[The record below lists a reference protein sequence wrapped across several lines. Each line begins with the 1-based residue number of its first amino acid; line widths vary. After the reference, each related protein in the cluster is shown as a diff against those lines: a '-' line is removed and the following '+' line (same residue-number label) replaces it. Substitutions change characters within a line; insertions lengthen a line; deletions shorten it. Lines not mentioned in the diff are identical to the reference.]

1 MKELL
6 EKYLPKLTPLA
17 HEQLLKYYS
26 LLIKANEKIN
36 LTRITAPLDV
46 VQKHFLDSL
55 LAGPYIGEGAACI
68 DIGTGAG
75 FPGIPLLIARPD
87 IRLTL
92 LESQAKR
99 AGFLKEV
106 VDTLS
111 LRATILNFRAEEAA
125 RMPSHREQ
133 YDFALSRAVA
143 KLNTLLELTLPFVKV
158 FGCAICYKGQ
168 AVKEEAALAAK
179 ACEKLFC
186 TLAIK
191 EMSLEYGER
200 SLVFAKKQAST
211 PALYPRKPGEPVHKP
226 L

>member
-6 EKYLPKLTPLA
+6 EKFLPDLMPLA
-17 HEQLLKYYS
+17 HKQLFEYYS
-26 LLIKANEKIN
+26 LLIKSNETMN
-36 LTRITAPLDV
+36 LTRITAPLEV

-55 LAGPYIGEGAACI
+55 LASPYIGEGAACI
-68 DIGTGAG
+68 DVGTGAG

-87 IRLTL
+87 IKLTL

-106 VDTLS
+106 VDTIG
-111 LRATILNFRAEEAA
+111 LRATIINLRAEEAA
-125 RMPSHREQ
+125 RVPSHREQ
-133 YDFALSRAVA
+133 YDIALSRAVA

-158 FGCAICYKGQ
+158 FGSAICYKGK
-168 AVKEEAALAAK
+168 APKEEAALAAK

-186 TLAIK
+186 TLTIK